1 MYFNPKDTT
10 KGAIQR
16 EQSKPQEIKNS
27 KKVQANRKQGRGKRT
42 KTETNKTNKMVEVNS
57 SIPKMRVKV
66 V

>member
-1 MYFNPKDTT
+1 MYFNLKDTT

-16 EQSKPQEIKNS
+16 EQSKPQEIKIL
-27 KKVQANRKQGRGKRT
+27 KKSKRT
-42 KTETNKTNKMVEVNS
+42 ENREEEKEQKTETNKTNKMVEVNS